1 MKLKKGSLE
10 AKRYMAK
17 IRAMKSGKKKKS
29 IGATKFVEKKE
40 PKNTK
45 PKRTIQITRKA
56 DGTFKKFKQ
65 IGATKFVE
73 KKEPKNTK
81 PKRTIQITR
90 KADGTFKKFK
100 QIGSIHKDTKSHNVK
115 INVLSG
121 IKTPSYYDKDMAR
134 EISLFADNDADLYRQ
149 SKQPILKNLAKKYQK
164 GTFKVDLASKLW
176 VYYIENAIKKYH
188 KMFIKRGS
196 WSSLM
201 KPADRRLLAMEYA
214 QDTLNDFKKDY
225 WKQHI

>member
-10 AKRYMAK
+10 AKRFMAK
-17 IRAMKSGKKKKS
+17 IRAMKSGTKKKT

-100 QIGSIHKDTKSHNVK
+100 QIGNIHKDTKSHNVR

-121 IKTPSYYDKDMAR
+121 NSLTPTQKKLYTKLMNEYD
-134 EISLFADNDADLYRQ
+134 
-149 SKQPILKNLAKKYQK
+149 SKGWYKIVSFDSFINVQY
-164 GTFKVDLASKLW
+164 
-176 VYYIENAIKKYH
+176 ENAIKKNNRKLSNDIYYV
-188 KMFIKRGS
+188 MQ
-196 WSSLM
+196 
-201 KPADRRLLAMEYA
+201 YA
-214 QDTLNDFKKDY
+214 QNDF
-225 WKQHI
+225 